1 MNRIFLILL
10 IFIFFSCGTQK
21 QLQKIYTGKPET
33 LLSKKFGNP
42 KTIIE
47 QENGKIYIFEVIKN
61 LESTEVNQGKLT
73 LDPMISPGVKKTE
86 RYFFT
91 VEKGIIVRTKYEEEY
106 ER

>member
-1 MNRIFLILL
+1 M
-10 IFIFFSCGTQK
+10 
-21 QLQKIYTGKPET
+21 
-33 LLSKKFGNP
+33 
-42 KTIIE
+42 
-47 QENGKIYIFEVIKN
+47 IKN